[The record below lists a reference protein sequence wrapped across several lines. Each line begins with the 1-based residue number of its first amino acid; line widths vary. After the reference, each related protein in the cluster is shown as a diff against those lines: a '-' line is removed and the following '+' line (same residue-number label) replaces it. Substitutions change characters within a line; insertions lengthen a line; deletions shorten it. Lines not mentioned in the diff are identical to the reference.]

1 MTTFFSLL
9 EFVAQIPAIERDV
22 QAAGPKIVEKACKI
36 VQARAKRTI
45 GTNKEMWAPLAAST
59 IADKARKG
67 YAIPKPL
74 LRTGE
79 LKDSIQYTARGLE
92 GCVGS
97 DLNKALYLEMGTSRM
112 PPRSFLRSSAIV
124 SEDKIRRMATATVVA
139 ALSGH
144 GRHAHDVR
152 EMLHLLH
159 RAGHALKELGEDLL
173 DDDGDKSETR

>member
-1 MTTFFSLL
+1 MTKQFSLL
-9 EFVAQIPAIERDV
+9 QFIAEIPAIERDV
-22 QAAGPKIVEKACKI
+22 HAAGPMIVKKACQI

-45 GTNKEMWAPLAAST
+45 GTNQEEWAPLAAST
-59 IADKARKG
+59 ITDKARHGFKTP
-67 YAIPKPL
+67 APL

-79 LKDSIQYTARGLE
+79 MRDSIEYMVHGNE

-97 DLNKALYLEMGTSRM
+97 NNPEAKWHELGTARM
-112 PPRSFLRSSAIV
+112 PPRPFLRPAAIV
-124 SEDKIRRMATATVVA
+124 SEDRIRRMATAAVVA

-159 RAGHALKELGEDLL
+159 KAGHALRELGEDLMG
-173 DDDGDKSETR
+173 DDEGADK